1 MENKKQLILV
11 LGMKRSGTSALTKGL
26 EVMGVSL
33 GDQVMPPNEFNP
45 KGYWEDW
52 HFHELNFEMLK
63 ACTKTRARRIV
74 PLSEAET
81 TFLLE
86 SKYALV
92 ASKLLEK
99 KIPHNRPLAVKV
111 PTSSILIPFW
121 KKICDQLDITLSVVI
136 ALRNPI
142 SVAISVERSFT
153 DFQEKSFWIWIS
165 SLLSSLLHSEGHRR
179 VLVDYDELIRNP
191 SHQMRRVAA
200 ALHLNVNEELLN
212 DYCRNFIDAS
222 LRHIFF
228 QDYHFSNKELCFRLG
243 VEMYDEL
250 LFLARDQKSFHDLK
264 NFIQKWMKALESVQG
279 LLAMLEM
286 HEFTIAKL
294 VDANVELR
302 DKLSL
307 AENNASSD

>member
-26 EVMGVSL
+26 EVMRVSL
-33 GDQVMPPNEFNP
+33 GDELMPPNEFNR

-74 PLSEAET
+74 PLSEMET

-86 SKYALV
+86 SHYALV

-99 KIPHNRPLAVKV
+99 KIPDDRPLGVKV
-111 PTSSILIPFW
+111 PTSSLLIPFW
-121 KKICDQLDITLSVVI
+121 KKICEQLNISLSVVI

-165 SLLSSLLHSEGHRR
+165 SLLSSLIHSEGHPRL
-179 VLVDYDELIRNP
+179 LVDYDELINNP
-191 SHQMRRVAA
+191 AHQMKRVAA
-200 ALHLNVNEELLN
+200 ALNLKIDETLLHY
-212 DYCRNFIDAS
+212 YCRDFIDSS
-222 LRHIFF
+222 LRHILF
-228 QDYHFSNKELCFRLG
+228 QDYHFSNQELCFKLG

-250 LFLARDQKSFHDLK
+250 LHVARDQKSFHDLK
-264 NFIQKWMKALESVQG
+264 HLIQKWRGALESVQG

-302 DKLSL
+302 DQLAL
-307 AENNASSD
+307 AEKKT